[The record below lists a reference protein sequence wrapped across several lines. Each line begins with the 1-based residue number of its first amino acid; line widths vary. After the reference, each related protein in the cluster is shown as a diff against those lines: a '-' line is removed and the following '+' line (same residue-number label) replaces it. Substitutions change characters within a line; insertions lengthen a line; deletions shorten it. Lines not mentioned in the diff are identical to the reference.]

1 MGLYWRIRMCDA
13 ECSGGALILFT
24 KALVLGSIEWI
35 RRKRESFHRRRTS
48 LLVYSFKK
56 FPLYTQ
62 VHIYARV
69 SAIIA
74 IRDKVPRVII
84 YSGKHLGKKYRL
96 RLLSTDLT
104 LIYTP
109 LSTGIT
115 AYYDPNGRSNFFT
128 VTCFEIFAAFSTP
141 SAISSCERISFS
153 SPPRLFPFVA
163 ALSQMYIYTYYY
175 TSSMCRVSAS

>member
-1 MGLYWRIRMCDA
+1 MCDA

-141 SAISSCERISFS
+141 SHTAVSSCERISFS
-153 SPPRLFPFVA
+153 SPPTLSLLVG
-163 ALSQMYIYTYYY
+163 LSQMYIYTYS
-175 TSSMCRVSAS
+175 SSMCRVSAI